1 MSDVGPDCSGGRG
14 HPGGDGGTPGGGT
27 PGGGGAPLSIHGLV
41 KRFDDLPVLD
51 GLDLDVPAQGVTA
64 VLGPSGCGKTTLLR
78 ILAGLVRAD
87 AGRIEGARPE
97 QVTIL
102 FQEPRLLPWETVRAN
117 VEFVLP
123 PEWEAGERAAAVE
136 AVLADV
142 QMAEFAGYYPAEL
155 SGGMAQRVALAR
167 AFVYPGE
174 LLLLDEPFQGLDLSL
189 RLSLIGVFER
199 LLASRPRTSLFVTH
213 SVREA
218 LLVGEEIALLSARP
232 ARIVEIARNDLP
244 RGERRLDSEAF
255 IRRERDLYRAISAE

>member
-1 MSDVGPDCSGGRG
+1 MN
-14 HPGGDGGTPGGGT
+14 DGGGVR
-27 PGGGGAPLSIHGLV
+27 GGAGEGTPLSIRGLT

-51 GLDLDVPAQGVTA
+51 GLDLEVPSRGVTA

-78 ILAGLVRAD
+78 IIAGLIGAD
-87 AGRIEGARPE
+87 AGRIEGVPAE

-123 PEWEAGERAAAVE
+123 QTWDAAARAAAVW
-136 AVLADV
+136 AVLEDV
-142 QMAEFAGYYPAEL
+142 QMAEFSEFYPAEL

-167 AFVYPGE
+167 AFVHPGE

-199 LLASRPRTSLFVTH
+199 LRAARPRASLFVTH

-218 LLVGEEIALLSARP
+218 LLVGEEIALLSDRP
-232 ARIVEIARNDLP
+232 ARVREVSRNELGPQD
-244 RGERRLDSEAF
+244 RRLDSEAF
-255 IRRERDLYRAISAE
+255 IRRERELYSAIAAG

>member
-1 MSDVGPDCSGGRG
+1 MSGAGSPGGGG
-14 HPGGDGGTPGGGT
+14 HPGARTGNGGGA
-27 PGGGGAPLSIHGLV
+27 GNHGAAGAPLSIRGLV

-51 GLDLDVPAQGVTA
+51 GLDLDVPARGVTA

-123 PEWEAGERAAAVE
+123 PHWEPGERAAAVA

-232 ARIVEIARNDLP
+232 ARVVEMTGNDLP